1 MAIGDRRGNSVSTAR
16 WGWQDIAVVE
26 QREREISDPEIVF
39 AGQGRNRDLVHLVSG
54 ASKGQNQ
61 PHAVCGLWVSNKW
74 RMPLETE
81 KVCSKCVR
89 GGTSF
94 GTYNQPRTCVDCGR
108 RFADSATR
116 DSNDALCPDCYDRA
130 GTYNEHVDGGHK
142 DVAADDC
149 PDCAERIHAEGGH
162 ETEPRLDWCD
172 RCVVEIRT
180 TNLVALHAQ
189 GEHAT
194 AQLADCP
201 TCSEEEEQRQLAA
214 VHSNGGHDT
223 EVWPGCLACAD
234 RVHLHQAAYVAA
246 PMAPVASI
254 PNALIEHR
262 RAVFSF
268 HIDTLAAQLRGLAD
282 EAERQGSEIAD
293 LAASGNFTREQLQAR
308 ALTLAGDLLQLPGI
322 LDVPS
327 LITEAGQLAP
337 EA

>member
-1 MAIGDRRGNSVSTAR
+1 
-16 WGWQDIAVVE
+16 
-26 QREREISDPEIVF
+26 
-39 AGQGRNRDLVHLVSG
+39 
-54 ASKGQNQ
+54 
-61 PHAVCGLWVSNKW
+61 VCGLWTSNKW
-74 RMPLETE
+74 RAPLATE
-81 KVCSKCVR
+81 RVCSKCTR

-94 GTYNQPRTCVDCGR
+94 TRYNQPRPCSACGR
-108 RFADSATR
+108 MFADSKHGDNSQDTCSACWEIAGLENAHIDGLHR
-116 DSNDALCPDCYDRA
+116 EIADPECPDTEC
-130 GTYNEHVDGGHK
+130 V
-142 DVAADDC
+142 
-149 PDCAERIHAEGGH
+149 ERIHAEGGH
-162 ETEPRLDWCD
+162 ETEPRLDVCEA
-172 RCVVEIRT
+172 CVVEIRT

-194 AQLADCP
+194 AQLAGCP
-201 TCSEEEEQRQLAA
+201 TCVQLAA
-214 VHSNGGHDT
+214 RRSPAVTVSLRRPRRWQPVDPRQEQPAEDATRVGA
-223 EVWPGCLACAD
+223 PG
-234 RVHLHQAAYVAA
+234 

-268 HIDTLAAQLRGLAD
+268 HIDTLAGQLRVLAD
-282 EAERQGSEIAD
+282 EVERQGSEIAD